1 MMETIIPLWETDESG
16 ALVSLSL
23 MPVELAMKGNKSEIG
38 LPRKA
43 TDYSFIERLA
53 EISKPYGI
61 EMNIDENGIITC
73 KW

>member
-1 MMETIIPLWETDESG
+1 
-16 ALVSLSL
+16 

-43 TDYSFIERLA
+43 TDLGFIYRLA

-61 EMNIDENGIITC
+61 EMTVGSDGIVTC